1 MKGFLRG
8 WAFILCLLLVL
19 ASAAPA
25 QELTGSLR
33 GTVTDN
39 EGNPLPGVTIT
50 ASSPVLMGV
59 LTSVTTDRGIFR
71 FPSLPP
77 GTYTIKAELP
87 GFKTLERTGV
97 VVRVGMTVAI
107 DISLEPTAIAEEIT
121 VTAATPVVDTVS
133 TKIAVVMDK
142 ELLKNIPMARDLYD
156 IVNSAPG
163 AISEGMTYRR
173 TSSIHGATVRS
184 NTYAFDGVNM
194 NDPVVMY
201 PLTNI
206 NFDVMDE
213 VEMITAGQPASVG
226 YTDGAYINIVTKSG
240 GNRFSGGL
248 VLYYTAKALNQ
259 QLWSDDQLTA
269 MGVARPAVDKSNI
282 DGSFTLGGPI
292 MKDRLW
298 FFTNGRYIRRE
309 QITNFIGPWTDIL
322 GNVHNPYNWTHKE
335 MMGFAKLT
343 GQISSKIKLMF
354 QFNYVDIYRPM
365 YEEPGSRTTFEATR
379 IWDHEK
385 GITLNTQLN
394 YILNKDTFLDLR
406 AGYVHRDFP
415 LPLQRGQENLP
426 YVNDAGDL
434 YGALTTARFNEYY
447 LRKRFQTGLYFTRF
461 QDNFLSGSHEIKGGV
476 EFEDAYG
483 DWDWY
488 RKDNLLWYM
497 DSRNPWPYYYLSP
510 TQGYVA
516 FYICG
521 QTKGS
526 TKIIDRARRIGAY
539 LQDSATFFERLTVNV
554 GVRYDRSW
562 GWKPAV
568 TKTRGADL
576 SYWVGENV
584 VRPYVQDMFPDEF
597 PEGLN
602 PFGDGTSPD
611 WPDIITWN
619 TWSPRAGFTY
629 DLFGNGKTAL
639 KFSYAGYTE
648 YLMLQ
653 YFSTLHSFYPRSY
666 AFTWVDSE
674 DGNGYP
680 DIGDTFGI
688 YGSPDFR
695 PMDPEFSK
703 KRLDPANKSPINHE
717 FTAGIQHEL
726 FKNFSIGLNFIYK
739 KKSNILDDALYSPD
753 RDEYWYSMDQELA
766 QTYWLPYTVTIPGT
780 DKYPDATV
788 TVYIRRNDSPPTF
801 YRLTNVP
808 ELYRKYVAGE
818 LILNKRMSN
827 GWQFSGSIV
836 YSKATGNIGGW
847 YDQSWGWT
855 GAADNPNAFVNAE
868 GRINI
873 DRPLQI
879 KLMGTAV
886 LPYRILLSA
895 YYQYMSGSPWARYAG
910 IRPASAWC
918 TENNAYRTW
927 YYVNIEPE
935 GSRRLRDW
943 NQLDIRLEKEFNL
956 STWGRLGVYADVL
969 NLLGFTGVN
978 VGVDDIYRW
987 DSAAEGSNT
996 GTKYL
1001 ESSYKVI
1008 SSAYGIRTVRF
1019 TLRFSFF

>member
-1 MKGFLRG
+1 MKGFLRA

-19 ASAAPA
+19 VSAAPA

-77 GTYTIKAELP
+77 GTYTVKAELP

-107 DISLEPTAIAEEIT
+107 DISLEPAAIAEEIT

-133 TKIAVVMDK
+133 AKIAVVMDR

-163 AISEGMTYRR
+163 AISEGQTYRR

-184 NTYAFDGVNM
+184 NTYSFDGVNM

-248 VLYYTAKALNQ
+248 VLYYTAKGLNQ
-259 QLWSDDQLTA
+259 QLWSDDQYTA
-269 MGVARPAVDKSNI
+269 MGVRRAAVDKSNV

-292 MKDRLW
+292 IKDRLW

-322 GNVHNPYNWTHKE
+322 GYVHNPYNWTHKE

-385 GITLNTQLN
+385 GITLNSQLN
-394 YILNKDTFLDLR
+394 YILNKDTFLDFR

-415 LPLQRGQENLP
+415 LPLQPARANLP
-426 YVNDAGDL
+426 WVDDVGDL
-434 YGALTTARFNEYY
+434 YGALTIARFNEYY

-488 RKDNLLWYM
+488 RANNMNWYLN
-497 DSRNPWPYYYLSP
+497 SKNPWPYYYTSAY
-510 TQGYVA
+510 GRVD

-521 QTKGS
+521 TEKGS

-539 LQDSATFFERLTVNV
+539 LQDSATFFERLTLNV

-584 VRPYVQDMFPDEF
+584 VRPYVQAQFPEEF

-602 PFGDGTSPD
+602 PFGDATSPY

-619 TWSPRAGFTY
+619 SWSPRAGFTF

-653 YFSTLHSFYPRSY
+653 YFSTLHSFYPTSY
-666 AFTWVDSE
+666 RFDWLDE
-674 DGNGYP
+674 NGDGYP
-680 DIGDTFGI
+680 NIGDWFGI
-688 YGSPDFR
+688 YSSPDFR

-703 KRLDPANKSPINHE
+703 KKLDPGVKSPINNE

-726 FKNFSIGLNFIYK
+726 FKNLSVTVDFIYK
-739 KKSNILDDALYSPD
+739 KKTNLVEDALYSPD
-753 RDEYWYSMDQELA
+753 LDKYWYHMDQEIA
-766 QTYWLPYTVTIPGT
+766 KTYWLPYKVIIPGT
-780 DKYPDATV
+780 DNYPDREV
-788 TVYIRRNDSPPTF
+788 TFYVRRKDSPPLFT
-801 YRLTNVP
+801 RLNNVP

-818 LILNKRMSN
+818 LIVNKRMSN
-827 GWQFSGSIV
+827 RWQFNGSV
-836 YSKATGNIGGW
+836 VLSKATGNIGGF
-847 YDQSWGWT
+847 YDQSWGWS
-855 GAADNPNAFVNAE
+855 GAADSPNTFVNAE

-886 LPYRILLSA
+886 LPYRFLLSA
-895 YYQYMSGSPWARYAG
+895 YYQYFSGAPWTRMVN
-910 IRPASAWC
+910 IRPASDWC
-918 TENNAYRTW
+918 NDNNAERV
-927 YYVNIEPE
+927 YYSVNIEPE
-935 GSRRLRDW
+935 GSRRLRPW
-943 NQLDIRLEKEFNL
+943 NQLDLRLEKEFNVT
-956 STWGRLGVYADVL
+956 TWGRIGVYADLL
-969 NLLGFTGVN
+969 NVLGFTGVN
-978 VGVDDIYRW
+978 VGLNDIYRW
-987 DSAAEGSNT
+987 DSSAEGTNQGVKT
-996 GTKYL
+996 PDP
-1001 ESSYKVI
+1001 SYKVI
-1008 SSAYGIRTVRF
+1008 SSAYGIRTIRF
-1019 TLRFSFF
+1019 TVRFSFF